1 MRQRGERPQHRPGV
15 VDHELG
21 NTRPHGPLDTHCCG
35 TTGDR
40 IWDESMAVV
49 VLTLNG
55 DEENSGTGLP
65 GIVGHVH
72 DLGITGGP
80 MQLT

>member
-1 MRQRGERPQHRPGV
+1 
-15 VDHELG
+15 
-21 NTRPHGPLDTHCCG
+21 
-35 TTGDR
+35 
-40 IWDESMAVV
+40 MAVV